1 MSTKRILIADDET
14 HVTHVVGAKLR
25 KCGYEVL
32 VASDG
37 EEALKMAQ
45 EHLPDLIITDLQ
57 MPYLSGFEIALRLM
71 ERPETSGT
79 PVMLLTARGYV
90 LDSTELASTNIKAV
104 MAKPFSVTS
113 LLASVEQLLGSTIEQ
128 RGAA

>member
-1 MSTKRILIADDET
+1 MRTQRILIADDET

-25 KCGYEVL
+25 KAGYEVI

-37 EEALKMAQ
+37 DEALRAAQ

-71 ERPETSGT
+71 DKPETAST
-79 PVMLLTARGYV
+79 PIMLLTARGYV
-90 LDSTELASTNIKAV
+90 LDASELASTNIKSV
-104 MAKPFSVTS
+104 MAKPLSVTT
-113 LLASVEQLLGSTIEQ
+113 LLASIEQLLASAEPQ
-128 RGAA
+128 REAA